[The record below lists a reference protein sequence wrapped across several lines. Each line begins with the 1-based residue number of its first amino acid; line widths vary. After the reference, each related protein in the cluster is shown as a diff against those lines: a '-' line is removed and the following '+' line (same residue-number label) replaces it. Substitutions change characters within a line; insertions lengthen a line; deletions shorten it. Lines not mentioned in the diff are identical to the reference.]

1 MDWDLKGLTGSEI
14 YNLHADFKDETR
26 LIKSMRARCRAC

>member
-26 LIKSMRARCRAC
+26 LIKSMRSRPAC